1 MSRLMVELNDE
12 ERLIVN
18 MARDFVEREVM
29 PVVDELEHADK
40 YPQELADR
48 MAELGFFGMT
58 IPQEYGGSGLTMR
71 TYALVV
77 EEIARGWMSLT
88 GIFSSHDILAHMIL
102 GSGTREQR
110 EKWLP
115 LLTSGKKRG
124 GFALTEP
131 NAGSDAQAIETRAV
145 RDDDEYVINGTK
157 MFTTNGRHGDVIA
170 LLVKTDPEAKPA
182 YRGISAFIA
191 EKGPG
196 FEVVQDI
203 KKLGYKGV
211 KTCEL
216 HFNDYRV
223 PAENLIGGEEGQGFK
238 QAMAALEVGRINVA
252 ARGIG
257 IARAA
262 FEDAIRYSQQRETF
276 GVPIYQHQAI
286 QLKLADMGT
295 KIEAARLLLHRAA
308 ELKDQGGRRD
318 LEVGM
323 AKLMATEVAQ
333 EVAEEAMRIHGGYGY
348 TEEFRVERYYRDAPL
363 LIIGE
368 GTNEIQRIII
378 AGRLIDKYAI

>member
-1 MSRLMVELNDE
+1 VADE
-12 ERLIVN
+12 Y
-18 MARDFVEREVM
+18 
-29 PVVDELEHADK
+29 EHADR
-40 YPQELADR
+40 YPKELADR
-48 MAELGFFGMT
+48 MAELGFFGLT
-58 IPQEYGGSGLTMR
+58 IPSEYGGSGLSLR

-88 GIFSSHDILAHMIL
+88 GIFSSHDILCHMIL
-102 GSGTREQR
+102 EGGTEDQR
-110 EKWLP
+110 RSWLP
-115 LLTSGKKRG
+115 LLTSGRKRG

-145 RDDDEYVINGTK
+145 PDGDHYVVNGSK
-157 MFTTNGRHGDVIA
+157 MFTTNGRHGDVVA
-170 LLVKTDPEAKPA
+170 LMVKTDPDAQPP

-196 FEVVQDI
+196 FKVVQDI

-216 HFNDYRV
+216 HFDNYRV
-223 PAENLIGGEEGQGFK
+223 PAENLIGGVEGRGFK
-238 QAMAALEVGRINVA
+238 QALSALEIGRINVA
-252 ARGIG
+252 SRGLG

-262 FEDAIRYSQQRETF
+262 FEDAIRYAQQRETF
-276 GVPIYQHQAI
+276 GVPIWEHQAI

-295 KIEAARLLLHRAA
+295 KLEAARLLVLRAA
-308 ELKDQGGRRD
+308 ELKDEGGRRD

-323 AKLMATEVAQ
+323 AKLMATEVAK

-368 GTNEIQRIII
+368 GTNELQRLII
-378 AGRLIDKYAI
+378 ARRLVAKHAL